1 MRWYKRKFQIC
12 NVRENLSRKQW
23 TAEMSMEPSR
33 RTTERVTSNC
43 AVSCADTAPKYVDD
57 SICLWEEQQEEDIDT
72 QTAPH
77 SPTWMS
83 EPVFPTTWRRRFSD
97 AASSQDGCQ
106 NNEMAGELCCKTDEL
121 SLCLEHLSPSVESPR
136 RAREHVSESNQTVQR
151 RMNVDAYMCLNVDF
165 QTSNTIIS

>member
-72 QTAPH
+72 ENSIRQHGCRNLSSRPL
-77 SPTWMS
+77 
-83 EPVFPTTWRRRFSD
+83 SD
-97 AASSQDGCQ
+97 AG
-106 NNEMAGELCCKTDEL
+106 
-121 SLCLEHLSPSVESPR
+121 SVMLRPPKR
-136 RAREHVSESNQTVQR
+136 LPIQ
-151 RMNVDAYMCLNVDF
+151 
-165 QTSNTIIS
+165 